1 MSNGGEEGEFA
12 PENGKE
18 HISRGRREFLSLMD
32 ASFSAPFEVRC
43 PLHGSIPFDARERA
57 IIDHRFVQR
66 LRYISQLGFASLV
79 FPGATH
85 TRFSHSLGVMHL
97 AGQVFDQIALK
108 SAAFRDCGFSSATHA
123 RFRRIVRLAGLL
135 HDLGHPPF
143 SHSFE
148 PLLPIRE
155 RLPLP
160 WEWYRNGE
168 KSGRATHEDYSVAAI
183 HALAEEKPD
192 LMSLEDA
199 RAICSLIDT
208 RISPGA
214 TLLDGQGGGIS
225 VYPLLKQ
232 IVSGEIDADRMDYL
246 RRDAHFAGV
255 SYGLFDLPRL
265 IQSLSCTVM
274 DGGLVM
280 TLAHNALYTYE
291 NFLMARFHMAMQVY
305 FHKTLLPFEYFLKR
319 AVEDGEIEL
328 ALDGSLESF
337 LSASEDHVMH
347 LLHQAKGGRWA
358 ARIVNRLPLSR
369 LLRMSDLPDK
379 KTRARVMKA
388 VARLEDEGCEII
400 HLKEERR
407 LSNLGWSETGKNEAP
422 IYVEHQVLGRPDWLP
437 LEDVS
442 VLLERYNQVFTIE
455 ALYCDPAEA
464 GRGLAAL
471 REAL

>member
-1 MSNGGEEGEFA
+1 
-12 PENGKE
+12 
-18 HISRGRREFLSLMD
+18 MD
-32 ASFSAPFEVRC
+32 ASISAPFEVRC
-43 PLHGSIPFDARERA
+43 PLHGSIPFDQRERA

-66 LRYISQLGFASLV
+66 LRTISQLGFASLV

-97 AGQVFDQIALK
+97 AGQVFDQVTLK
-108 SAAFRDCGFSSATHA
+108 SEAYRDCGFSPAAHG
-123 RFRRIVRLAGLL
+123 RLRGIVRLAGLL

-148 PLLPIRE
+148 PLLPARE
-155 RLPLP
+155 HLPLP
-160 WEWYRNGE
+160 WDWYR
-168 KSGRATHEDYSVAAI
+168 SGDKTGQATHEDYSVAAI
-183 HALAEEKPD
+183 RALADERPD
-192 LMSLEDA
+192 LMDLDEA
-199 RAICSLIDT
+199 RAICSLVDN
-208 RISPGA
+208 RISHGGTLTDGA
-214 TLLDGQGGGIS
+214 GEEKGGGQGSGIT

-319 AVEDGEIEL
+319 AVQDGEIEL

-337 LSASEDHVMH
+337 FSSGEDHVMA

-358 ARIVNRLPLSR
+358 SKIVNRQPLSR
-369 LLRMSDLPDK
+369 LLRMSDLPDQNS
-379 KTRARVMKA
+379 RARVMEA
-388 VARLEDEGCEII
+388 VAGLEAEGLEII

-407 LSNLGWSETGKNEAP
+407 LSNLGWNKTGADEAP
-422 IYVEHQVLGRPDWLP
+422 IYVEHQVLGRPKWLP
-437 LEDVS
+437 LEEVS
-442 VLLERYNQVFTIE
+442 VLLDLYNRVFTIE
-455 ALYCDPAEA
+455 GLYCDPSVTE
-464 GRGLAAL
+464 RGLAAL
-471 REAL
+471 RHALDQEPPEKKTPRENKPEEGTP

>member
-1 MSNGGEEGEFA
+1 MDV
-12 PENGKE
+12 
-18 HISRGRREFLSLMD
+18 SL
-32 ASFSAPFEVRC
+32 SAPFEVRC

-57 IIDHRFVQR
+57 LIDHRFVQR

-97 AGQVFDQIALK
+97 AGQVFDRVALT
-108 SAAFRDCGFSSATHA
+108 SAAYGECGFSPAAHA
-123 RFRRIVRLAGLL
+123 RFRGIVRLAGLL
-135 HDLGHPPF
+135 HDIGHPPF

-148 PLLPIRE
+148 PLLPDRE
-155 RLPLP
+155 HLPLP
-160 WEWYRNGE
+160 WDWYRSGD

-183 HALAEEKPD
+183 RALAEENPD
-192 LMSLEDA
+192 LMPMEDA
-199 RAICSLIDT
+199 RAICSLIDR
-208 RISPGA
+208 RISPGE
-214 TLLDGQGGGIS
+214 TLTDGPGGGQGSGIT

-265 IQSLSCTVM
+265 IQSLSCTMM
-274 DGGLVM
+274 DGELVM

-328 ALDGSLESF
+328 VLDGSLETF
-337 LSASEDHVMH
+337 LSAREDHVMG

-358 ARIVNRLPLSR
+358 KKIVNRHPLSR
-369 LLRMSDLPDK
+369 LLRMSDLPDPES
-379 KTRARVMKA
+379 RARVMKA
-388 VARLEDEGCEII
+388 VAKLEGEGCEII

-407 LSNLGWSETGKNEAP
+407 LSNLGWSKTGKDEAP
-422 IYVEHQVLGRPDWLP
+422 IYVEQQVLGRPRWSP
-437 LEDVS
+437 LEEVS

-455 ALYCDPAEA
+455 ALYCDPEEA